1 MSRSIPNRVQK
12 NANSLRDF
20 PMSIAVRNGRCGT
33 CPKLLT
39 TYLSKCSS
47 VAHQLSR
54 IQKLE
59 FYRSVLDVLM
69 ETVCDDLIA
78 KCWRGWCLDNIY
90 KPLGALRYLSET
102 EQERKELAKL
112 EAQMRALSYYFIN

>member
-1 MSRSIPNRVQK
+1 M
-12 NANSLRDF
+12 
-20 PMSIAVRNGRCGT
+20 PMSIAVRYGQCGT

-39 TYLSKCSS
+39 NYLSKLGD
-47 VAHQLSR
+47 VAHQFPR
-54 IQKLE
+54 ERKIEIYK
-59 FYRSVLDVLM
+59 SVLDVLM

-90 KPLGALRYLSET
+90 KPLGALRFLSET

-112 EAQMRALSYYFIN
+112 EAQMRTLSYYFLQ

>member
-1 MSRSIPNRVQK
+1 MPNRVPQSS
-12 NANSLRDF
+12 NSLRDL

-39 TYLSKCSS
+39 NYLNELRN
-47 VAHQLSR
+47 VAHQVPR
-54 IQKLE
+54 KQKLE
-59 FYRSVLDVLM
+59 IYKSVIDVLM
-69 ETVCDDLIA
+69 ETICDDLIA

-102 EQERKELAKL
+102 NQERKELVKL
-112 EAQMRALSYYFIN
+112 EAQMRTLSYYFLN

>member
-1 MSRSIPNRVQK
+1 
-12 NANSLRDF
+12 
-20 PMSIAVRNGRCGT
+20 
-33 CPKLLT
+33 
-39 TYLSKCSS
+39 
-47 VAHQLSR
+47 
-54 IQKLE
+54 
-59 FYRSVLDVLM
+59 M

-90 KPLGALRYLSET
+90 KPLGALRFLSET